1 MQITALIAVLEVA
14 ALYRERKSIKKK
26 RLRVVNC
33 GIKRQSQTAPME
45 QQGAG
50 TGSGPASAGTMDLKE
65 DQVQLL
71 EETFT
76 RMRQPDSSTVML
88 ISAETGLSEKETA
101 QWFKERYAKWRQA
114 EGLPPECGSVKD

>member
-1 MQITALIAVLEVA
+1 MSLNKHTHTRYEVF
-14 ALYRERKSIKKK
+14 
-26 RLRVVNC
+26 
-33 GIKRQSQTAPME
+33 RQAAPME
-45 QQGAG
+45 QHG
-50 TGSGPASAGTMDLKE
+50 AGTMDLKE
-65 DQVQLL
+65 DQIQLL

-88 ISAETGLSEKETA
+88 ISAEIGLSEKETA

>member
-1 MQITALIAVLEVA
+1 M
-14 ALYRERKSIKKK
+14 K
-26 RLRVVNC
+26 
-33 GIKRQSQTAPME
+33 TAPME